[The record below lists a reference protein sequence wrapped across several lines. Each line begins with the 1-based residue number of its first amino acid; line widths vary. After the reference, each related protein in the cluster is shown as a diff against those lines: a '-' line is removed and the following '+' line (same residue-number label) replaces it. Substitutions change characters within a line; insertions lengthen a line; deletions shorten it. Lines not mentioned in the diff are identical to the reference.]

1 MDSGDLSDVRRGNK
15 SKNRH
20 LLAAS
25 SVMANY
31 LSMMRLLAPAF
42 NGICVK
48 SAYFLTQALFVC
60 SNLPSAMVEI
70 GIGIFA
76 EWNG

>member
-1 MDSGDLSDVRRGNK
+1 
-15 SKNRH
+15 
-20 LLAAS
+20 
-25 SVMANY
+25 MANY

-48 SAYFLTQALFVC
+48 PAYFLTQALFVC

>member
-48 SAYFLTQALFVC
+48 PAYFLTQALFVC
-60 SNLPSAMVEI
+60 STLPSAMVEI